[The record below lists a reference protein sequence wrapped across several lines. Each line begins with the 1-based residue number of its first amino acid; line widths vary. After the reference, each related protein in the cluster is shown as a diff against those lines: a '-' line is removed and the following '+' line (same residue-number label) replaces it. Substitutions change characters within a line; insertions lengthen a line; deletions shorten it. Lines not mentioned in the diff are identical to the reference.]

1 MAARLR
7 FLQPARSQD
16 SCQLCSQYCQP
27 NCAEFQSRTAG
38 WADGHQRS
46 LRAAAATY
54 RKPKSLEAAN
64 MNNLDNIGQTF
75 QWAGQRYMAIMQP
88 FAEKIFLGLVLIEII
103 ITCVHFLTDQDEP
116 TRLLAELVKK
126 SLALGFLYAMIVNAP
141 IWFSAI
147 IQGFQQI
154 GGQAAGIPGL
164 SPSSAFNS
172 GLALFQIIYRGFGSL
187 GWFHVTMAALIA
199 LIAGLIMFL
208 SFALI
213 AGQMLLA
220 LCEAYMGVGGGVLLL
235 GFSGSRWTIKFA
247 EGFLGWIVGVGIKVF
262 FLYLMVGIGL
272 TITAG
277 WNTALTRL
285 DIRRP
290 IPSPDNRRR
299 SADLRA
305 SRLDD
310 PKHSRIDRWRC
321 GFAQFEP
328 RLRSRDGWLRLR
340 PNSDEPERRGAES
353 GAPSQGGHSLGASLE
368 AGDRAATNNGARSA
382 STHPTVQMPSSVAS
396 CFA

>member
-1 MAARLR
+1 
-7 FLQPARSQD
+7 
-16 SCQLCSQYCQP
+16 
-27 NCAEFQSRTAG
+27 
-38 WADGHQRS
+38 
-46 LRAAAATY
+46 
-54 RKPKSLEAAN
+54 
-64 MNNLDNIGQTF
+64 
-75 QWAGQRYMAIMQP
+75 MAIMQP

-103 ITCVHFLTDQDEP
+103 ITCVHFLADQDEP

-187 GWFHVTMAALIA
+187 GWFHITLAALIA

-220 LCEAYMGVGGGVLLL
+220 LCEAYVGAGGGVLLL

-277 WNTALTRL
+277 WNTALLGWTSGDPSL
-285 DIRRP
+285 PLTIAGGALIFALLAWT
-290 IPSPDNRRR
+290 IPNT
-299 SADLRA
+299 AA
-305 SRLDD
+305 SIVGGAVSLNLS
-310 PKHSRIDRWRC
+310 HAFEAAMAGYGLGRI
-321 GFAQFEP
+321 
-328 RLRSRDGWLRLR
+328 LT
-340 PNSDEPERRGAES
+340 
-353 GAPSQGGHSLGASLE
+353 SQNA
-368 AGDRAATNNGARSA
+368 AGS
-382 STHPTVQMPSSVAS
+382 
-396 CFA
+396 

>member
-1 MAARLR
+1 
-7 FLQPARSQD
+7 
-16 SCQLCSQYCQP
+16 
-27 NCAEFQSRTAG
+27 
-38 WADGHQRS
+38 
-46 LRAAAATY
+46 
-54 RKPKSLEAAN
+54 

-88 FAEKIFLGLVLIEII
+88 FAEKIFLGLVLVEII
-103 ITCVHFLTDQDEP
+103 ITCVHFLADQDEP

-187 GWFHVTMAALIA
+187 GWFHVTLAALIA

-213 AGQMLLA
+213 AAQMLLA
-220 LCEAYMGVGGGVLLL
+220 LCEAYVGAGGGVLLL

-247 EGFLGWIVGVGIKVF
+247 EGFLGWIVGVGIKLF

-277 WNTALTRL
+277 WNTALIGWTAGDPSL
-285 DIRRP
+285 PLTIAGGAMIFALLAWT
-290 IPSPDNRRR
+290 IPNT
-299 SADLRA
+299 AA
-305 SRLDD
+305 SIVGGAVSLNLS
-310 PKHSRIDRWRC
+310 HAFEAAMAGYGLGRILTSQKT
-321 GFAQFEP
+321 A
-328 RLRSRDGWLRLR
+328 
-340 PNSDEPERRGAES
+340 GAES
-353 GAPSQGGHSLGASLE
+353 GSSTQGAHSLGASLE
-368 AGDRAATNNGARSA
+368 AGDRAAANNHGSSA
-382 STHPTVQMPSSVAS
+382 SSRPTVRMPASGNVISSPTPN
-396 CFA
+396 

>member
-1 MAARLR
+1 
-7 FLQPARSQD
+7 
-16 SCQLCSQYCQP
+16 
-27 NCAEFQSRTAG
+27 
-38 WADGHQRS
+38 
-46 LRAAAATY
+46 
-54 RKPKSLEAAN
+54 
-64 MNNLDNIGQTF
+64 MNNLDNIAQTF

-187 GWFHVTMAALIA
+187 GWFHVTLAALIA

-220 LCEAYMGVGGGVLLL
+220 LCEAYVGAGGGVLLL

-247 EGFLGWIVGVGIKVF
+247 EGFVGWILGVGIKVF

-277 WNTALTRL
+277 WNTALLGWTAG
-285 DIRRP
+285 D
-290 IPSPDNRRR
+290 PSLPLTI
-299 SADLRA
+299 A
-305 SRLDD
+305 
-310 PKHSRIDRWRC
+310 
-321 GFAQFEP
+321 G
-328 RLRSRDGWLRLR
+328 
-340 PNSDEPERRGAES
+340 
-353 GAPSQGGHSLGASLE
+353 GAPIFALLAWTIPNTAASIVGGAVSLNLSHAFETAMAGYGLGRIATSQKAVASESDVQSQAGNSLGASLE
-368 AGDRAATNNGARSA
+368 AGDRAATNGARSA
-382 STHPTVQMPSSVAS
+382 STHPTVQMPSGRRPAGSPSPSGNQTAGAGRGS
-396 CFA
+396 GTQLPRHTARTSLL